1 MQNLFTI
8 NELEGK
14 TIGGSF
20 IESVLLILNI
30 YHMVHKKLN

>member
-20 IESVLLILNI
+20 IESVLLIEDLYVSLYFKN
-30 YHMVHKKLN
+30 